1 MASAV
6 PDALRSRLNVGPWP
20 RSGDANTPGVTGA
33 GANQASG
40 ASFRI
45 VVEVGAWDNAI
56 GTNTPGQSGDP
67 ASPHYRD
74 LFELWKDDRYFPVKY
89 SRSAVEGVTEARTV
103 LTPAPH

>member
-1 MASAV
+1 M
-6 PDALRSRLNVGPWP
+6 
-20 RSGDANTPGVTGA
+20 
-33 GANQASG
+33 
-40 ASFRI
+40 